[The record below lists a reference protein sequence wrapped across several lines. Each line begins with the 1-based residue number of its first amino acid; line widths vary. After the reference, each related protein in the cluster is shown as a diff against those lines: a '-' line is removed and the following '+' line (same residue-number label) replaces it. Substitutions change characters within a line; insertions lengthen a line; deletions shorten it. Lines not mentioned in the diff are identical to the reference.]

1 MRVGPCKNRLGHSF
15 LTLIPGHLIK
25 INFNRVFTGS
35 EIMALTRFNRPV
47 AGVGL
52 VVAEGVD
59 DLLVREGLADQF
71 VDLPGVFK
79 VAWNYFCLKNLI
91 KNQE

>member
-1 MRVGPCKNRLGHSF
+1 
-15 LTLIPGHLIK
+15 
-25 INFNRVFTGS
+25 
-35 EIMALTRFNRPV
+35 MALTRFNRPV

-79 VAWNYFCLKNLI
+79 VAWNYFC
-91 KNQE
+91 